1 MARPSL
7 RRPERGTQY
16 PLWLGLAALLGL
28 STMYRRMGAEDAT
41 PTPPDAGV
49 PAPASVASAPGSEA
63 SALEGPTLVWQTE
76 GTRDLPAPPDL
87 SACLAGLTG
96 RTPTLSPVPVADG
109 YATEVTWLGPTIK
122 QRVQASG
129 PGEAP
134 GRVIRTALSDR
145 PHAALAAHLALGA
158 CLQAGSTTLVDA
170 ALGRR
175 YTAAEWPK
183 PLPGGALDVASLFAQ
198 ELRDG
203 LLVSRGL
210 ARLGMPEVALR
221 PAAGQAMDAARVRLQ
236 RAIVAAVV
244 AGKVEDVLSIE
255 GRAVPTRPTTLPGL
269 GEIRVLGAEARAPA
283 ATGPGAPRGATPAEA
298 VAPPPT
304 PATRAP
310 APPTGK
316 PLDIDYR

>member
-1 MARPSL
+1 MAV
-7 RRPERGTQY
+7 
-16 PLWLGLAALLGL
+16 
-28 STMYRRMGAEDAT
+28 EDEPPA
-41 PTPPDAGV
+41 PPDAGV
-49 PAPASVASAPGSEA
+49 SAPASVAAAPGAEA
-63 SALEGPTLVWQTE
+63 TPPLEGPTLIWQTE
-76 GTRDLPAPPDL
+76 GTRDLPAAPDL

-96 RTPTLSPVPVADG
+96 RTPTLSPVPIADG

-158 CLQAGSTTLVDA
+158 CMQQGSTTLVDA
-170 ALGRR
+170 TLGRR

-198 ELRDG
+198 EVRDG

-210 ARLGMPEVALR
+210 ARLGMPELALR
-221 PAAGQAMDAARVRLQ
+221 PAAGQAMDTARIRLQ

-244 AGKVEDVLSIE
+244 AGKVEDVLTLE
-255 GRAVPTRPTTLPGL
+255 GRPVPTRPTTLPGL
-269 GEIRVLGAEARAPA
+269 GEVRVLGAEPRTGPA
-283 ATGPGAPRGATPAEA
+283 AVPGAPRTAAPAQA
-298 VAPPPT
+298 GAPPP
-304 PATRAP
+304 PPSRAP

>member
-7 RRPERGTQY
+7 RRVERGPQY
-16 PLWLGLAALLGL
+16 PLWIGLAALLGL
-28 STMYRRMGAEDAT
+28 SSVYRRMAAEDEPPA
-41 PTPPDAGV
+41 PPDAGV
-49 PAPASVASAPGSEA
+49 PAPASVVSAPGSA
-63 SALEGPTLVWQTE
+63 PTALEGPTLVWQTE
-76 GTRDLPAPPDL
+76 GTRDLPAAPDL

-96 RTPTLSPVPVADG
+96 RTPTLAPVPVADG
-109 YATEVTWLGPTIK
+109 YATEVTWLGPTIR

-134 GRVIRTALSDR
+134 GRVLRTALSDR

-158 CLQAGSTTLVDA
+158 CLQPGSTTLVDA

-175 YTAAEWPK
+175 YTAADWPK

-221 PAAGQAMDAARVRLQ
+221 PAAGQAMDAARIRLQ

-244 AGKVEDVLSIE
+244 AGKVEDVLNIE
-255 GRAVPTRPTTLPGL
+255 GRFVPTRPTTLPGL
-269 GEIRVLGAEARAPA
+269 GEVRVLGAETRTTTAAGSGSPRTGTPTEAP
-283 ATGPGAPRGATPAEA
+283 GPP
-298 VAPPPT
+298 APP
-304 PATRAP
+304 TRAP
-310 APPTGK
+310 APPSAK